1 MLMRNNGAK
10 IKLKLRSIHHTI
22 DELVNRV
29 FVQEQLGNIHGV
41 KENMDAV
48 KAWLRSNLTNMV
60 FRGNM
65 VKENVSSLRPMHIEA
80 YRIRNMK
87 YIRDYNSSDQVYLML
102 SKQPNVLKSLK
113 QYLSL
118 GWDEGSRQI
127 INNKQLDV
135 DTVGI
140 LHLIGGIE
148 VDMRVA
154 TSYLV
159 FVRCWKKP
167 ICFAMIFVDYLFTRK

>member
-1 MLMRNNGAK
+1 
-10 IKLKLRSIHHTI
+10 
-22 DELVNRV
+22 
-29 FVQEQLGNIHGV
+29 
-41 KENMDAV
+41 
-48 KAWLRSNLTNMV
+48 
-60 FRGNM
+60 
-65 VKENVSSLRPMHIEA
+65 
-80 YRIRNMK
+80 
-87 YIRDYNSSDQVYLML
+87 ML

-154 TSYLV
+154 FYISYSSV
-159 FVRCWKKP
+159 VGR
-167 ICFAMIFVDYLFTRK
+167 AS